1 MKLSE
6 FTRRARAS
14 RLEKKAKFEAAF
26 ERARRDLKLPD
37 AGTTPPRRPV
47 AHSYIRS
54 ESPRPILTLF
64 PRNESATQSGT
75 GK

>member
-26 ERARRDLKLPD
+26 ERAKRDLKLPE
-37 AGTTPPRRPV
+37 ANMTTSRRSVMHSYVRSDTPRPV
-47 AHSYIRS
+47 
-54 ESPRPILTLF
+54 LTLF
-64 PRNESATQSGT
+64 PRNESTATSGT